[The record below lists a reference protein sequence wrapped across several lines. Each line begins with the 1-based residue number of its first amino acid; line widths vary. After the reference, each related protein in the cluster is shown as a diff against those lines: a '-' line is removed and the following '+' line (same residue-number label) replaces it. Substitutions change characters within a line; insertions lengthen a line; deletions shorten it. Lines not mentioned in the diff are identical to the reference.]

1 MTLRDGMREV
11 FKDLLAV
18 DGVRGVVFFTPSGE
32 RVFEEFII
40 GGAEPAAVSDWYA
53 LVASLGKAREA
64 DLVFERGRVYV
75 RRTAD
80 GVLVVVMGLI
90 APCAVIRLNCDILLP
105 ALKEQRSTKGI
116 KRFFKR

>member
-1 MTLRDGMREV
+1 MPDGMREI
-11 FKDLLAV
+11 FKELLAV
-18 DGVRGVVFFTPSGE
+18 DGVRGAVFFTPSGE
-32 RVFEEFII
+32 RVFEEFNI
-40 GGAEPAAVSDWYA
+40 GGSEPASASDWYA

-64 DLVFERGRVYV
+64 ELVFERGRVYV
-75 RRTAD
+75 RRTAE

-105 ALKEQRSTKGI
+105 ALREQRSTKGI